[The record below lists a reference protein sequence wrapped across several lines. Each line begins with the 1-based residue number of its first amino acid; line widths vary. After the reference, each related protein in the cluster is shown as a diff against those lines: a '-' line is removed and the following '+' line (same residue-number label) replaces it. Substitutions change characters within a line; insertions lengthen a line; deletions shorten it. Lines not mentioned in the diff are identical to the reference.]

1 MRYSR
6 GQVLLIPIILSVMI
20 ALAGCAQEEA
30 SGGVTDV
37 AGALFLSEN
46 ETAGAAVTEDQGG
59 TAAQETSAEQGSK
72 TGHGS
77 AESAAE
83 VSEITEAPD
92 TEAAERARA
101 LTKEECGGLE
111 NFLNEQGSGG
121 FLLSKYEK
129 PQDLDAELAFSTA
142 AGLFETD
149 ISDEEREAYLEETGE
164 DDVPD
169 LMRLSA
175 QQISDYLQY
184 RAGISPEDLTDP
196 LDWVYLEDYDA
207 YYLPRE
213 DGKTDFSGFEVT
225 DAAVQGDYYRVH
237 YRLRREHS
245 ETDGWYDPVYEV
257 ILKKNGDGYR
267 FCANRRWLEKDLLL
281 RPFCSV
287 ELEPYGE
294 VFLCAYEPD
303 LTGPENADVTFELVR
318 DGEVVERLD
327 GVNSENLRP
336 GMLFDDVVA
345 VDTGDY
351 DGDGIKEIMAICRY
365 KVPKASKKEDGKEA
379 AGTSVVPEVRED
391 GLEARIYRF
400 TEDGDAEPD
409 DGPSEGS
416 TEGSTNESSEVAAE
430 DFVEEPDE
438 AIVEEPGEA
447 ADGEP
452 DEVTDGETD
461 EAADGETDETAD
473 EEMNEDS
480 VEESAGEPVAK
491 RRPVLDT
498 DLSSRINRDVKSLS
512 ITGIAQYIKTGKD
525 RGPFAS
531 REEAYAAEVDAASG
545 MGYDRFAL
553 INVNEDRDPELLEI
567 GSTPDKGAK
576 IIFFNDG
583 ELSETKVSSD
593 FSYLNK
599 GNLLYS
605 KYGTQNVFNEALYV
619 YRGGDFNVYLNG
631 TYGALDAAETA
642 YSEDGKPQYLYTW
655 EGSYVSEA
663 GYKDALEFTYNRQKA
678 LDASKIETLSA
689 EEMLKE
695 LKKER

>member
-101 LTKEECGGLE
+101 LTEEECGGLE

-351 DGDGIKEIMAICRY
+351 DGDGIKEILAICRY

-430 DFVEEPDE
+430 DF
-438 AIVEEPGEA
+438 
-447 ADGEP
+447 
-452 DEVTDGETD
+452 
-461 EAADGETDETAD
+461 
-473 EEMNEDS
+473 